1 MAVDYSQGYSGAI
14 ADQYKDLRQALA
26 SEGEAR
32 NRQKAREIEDKGL
45 FGSGIRQSDIADF
58 GDIAIRG
65 AEFGEKRMGR
75 KMDRATASF
84 ERRKLADER
93 RIASLKERAK
103 GKGGKVYADLM
114 GEIQGLEIGMGER
127 RNSFEDFMGKYQEKG
142 LWGTGFGGEDV
153 GYRTEGE
160 SKYSQEMA
168 RKKLGSGPEGGSGD
182 ETDWSNLGDLGE
194 GREGRFAPEGD
205 RLDRYSSY
213 PHQPREFEKMDYET
227 GGDGGMPEQPLSESQ
242 QVGRHPLAD
251 NQEPMTW
258 ENNPLNPASGRGKGE
273 QGGPGASETQDSG
286 TKGSGDVPGIMN
298 LGDSDSGYVD
308 GKGKFW
314 ESYEAFMKAN
324 PHMSGVNP
332 AKYLTP
338 VKKNP
343 IR

>member
-1 MAVDYSQGYSGAI
+1 MARRGVDYGQGYSTAI
-14 ADQYKDLRQALA
+14 ADQYAELRKALA
-26 SEGEAR
+26 SEGEAI

-45 FGSGIRQSDIADF
+45 FGTGIRQSDVEGFA
-58 GDIAIRG
+58 DIAIMG
-65 AEFGEKRMGR
+65 AEFGDQRMTR
-75 KMDRATASF
+75 KMDNATKSF
-84 ERRKLADER
+84 ERRKLADQSRLDTLRKREEKGTLTG
-93 RIASLKERAK
+93 AGKSELRA
-103 GKGGKVYADLM
+103 LQM
-114 GEIQGLEIGMGER
+114 GMTER
-127 RNSFEDFMGKYQEKG
+127 RNSFEDFMGKYEAKG
-142 LWGTGFGGEDV
+142 LWGTGFGSEDV

-160 SKYSQEMA
+160 SRFSKA
-168 RKKLGSGPEGGSGD
+168 LGRDVSGDGSGD

-194 GREGRFAPEGD
+194 GREGRFEPEGD

>member
-168 RKKLGSGPEGGSGD
+168 RKKLGAGPEGGSGD

-194 GREGRFAPEGD
+194 GREGRFEPEGD

-213 PHQPREFEKMDYET
+213 PQGREFENTASFSEAEDMKNRLNF
-227 GGDGGMPEQPLSESQ
+227 GGISESIAERERAKRAKQ
-242 QVGRHPLAD
+242 AEDMKKRLDFGGISERISNIPAGERARAQTKPF
-251 NQEPMTW
+251 QSEW
-258 ENNPLNPASGRGKGE
+258 EEKHGRGTFEPEPKGMMNME
-273 QGGPGASETQDSG
+273 PLDFRNDRLPPGVTRKRLRE
-286 TKGSGDVPGIMN
+286 
-298 LGDSDSGYVD
+298 LGYG
-308 GKGKFW
+308 
-314 ESYEAFMKAN
+314 A
-324 PHMSGVNP
+324 
-332 AKYLTP
+332 
-338 VKKNP
+338 
-343 IR
+343 

>member
-84 ERRKLADER
+84 ERRKLADQSRLDTLRKREEKGTLTG
-93 RIASLKERAK
+93 AGKSELRA
-103 GKGGKVYADLM
+103 LQM
-114 GEIQGLEIGMGER
+114 GMTER
-127 RNSFEDFMGKYQEKG
+127 RNSFEDFMGKYEAKG
-142 LWGTGFGGEDV
+142 LWGTGFGSEDV

-160 SKYSQEMA
+160 SRFSKA
-168 RKKLGSGPEGGSGD
+168 LGRDVSGDGSGD

-194 GREGRFAPEGD
+194 GREGRFEPEGD

-213 PHQPREFEKMDYET
+213 PQGREFENTASFSEAEDMKNRLNF
-227 GGDGGMPEQPLSESQ
+227 GGISESIAERERAKRAKQ
-242 QVGRHPLAD
+242 AEDMKKRLDFGGISERISNIPAGERARAQTKPF
-251 NQEPMTW
+251 QSEW
-258 ENNPLNPASGRGKGE
+258 EEKHGRGTFEPEPKGMMNME
-273 QGGPGASETQDSG
+273 PLDFRNDRLPPGVTRKRLRE
-286 TKGSGDVPGIMN
+286 
-298 LGDSDSGYVD
+298 LGYG
-308 GKGKFW
+308 
-314 ESYEAFMKAN
+314 A
-324 PHMSGVNP
+324 
-332 AKYLTP
+332 
-338 VKKNP
+338 
-343 IR
+343 